1 MRGCPSLV
9 GGRPAKSVALW
20 AARVQIPHPA
30 PFQNLRLGSLPF
42 LDSSLVHGAFAGLRF
57 ERGLNGGVS
66 GGLGRSCRGRV
77 IDFELVEDDF
87 SLWLKSRGLSEGYV
101 RQMLSCFRRFGA
113 EIKGPMDVVKVFSGL
128 SRGQKH
134 KMIRA
139 VRNLFNFYEAQGVS
153 KAWLDV
159 LRKNIPRDEVGVDLM
174 VPTEEAI
181 AESLRK
187 LSKPR
192 FMRLFAVYNLVLDSG
207 LRLVEAVRLINSL
220 STVQVQRQNGFW
232 VAIIGSFRGTK
243 VAYFGYF
250 TDYTKRMIDEV
261 GRKLSYET
269 VKRKKGWDKDVISY
283 KYLRKFAFDKMIELE
298 VPESV
303 ADFIEGR
310 VPKRIG
316 AKHYMALA
324 RQANKF
330 YPRYAEYITRLRQ
343 KVLN

>member
-1 MRGCPSLV
+1 
-9 GGRPAKSVALW
+9 
-20 AARVQIPHPA
+20 
-30 PFQNLRLGSLPF
+30 
-42 LDSSLVHGAFAGLRF
+42 
-57 ERGLNGGVS
+57 
-66 GGLGRSCRGRV
+66 V

-87 SLWLKSRGLSEGYV
+87 KVWLKSRGLSEGYV
-101 RQMLSCFRRFGA
+101 RQMLSCFRRFGVK
-113 EIKGPMDVVKVFSGL
+113 IKGPMDVVKVFSGL

-139 VRNLFNFYEAQGVS
+139 VRNLFNFYEAQGLVD

-174 VPTEEAI
+174 VPTDEAI
-181 AESLRK
+181 IRSLRK

-192 FMRLFAVYNLVLDSG
+192 FMRFFAVYNLVLDSG

-220 STVQVQRQNGFW
+220 STVQIQKQNGFY
-232 VAIIGSFRGTK
+232 VATIGSFRGTK

-250 TDYTKRMIDEV
+250 TDYTKQLIDKVE
-261 GRKLSYET
+261 RKLSYET
-269 VKRKKGWDKDVISY
+269 VKRKKGWDKNVISY

-330 YPRYAEYITRLRQ
+330 YPRYAEYITELRE
-343 KVLN
+343 KAIILAD